1 MTQLQEYMTPEQVE
15 AYAYAAS
22 LSAAN
27 EKDRSAWSA
36 AVLAEKS
43 AEQKAIEQ
51 FTGEVKLNRNG
62 RHLGGAHPAIADL
75 GGYFD
80 ISACYSAE

>member
-1 MTQLQEYMTPEQVE
+1 MNTIQDYMTTEQDE
-15 AYAYAAS
+15 AYGYAAG
-22 LSAAN
+22 LAAAN
-27 EKDRSAWSA
+27 ERDRSAWCD
-36 AVLAEKS
+36 AVLAKKS

-62 RHLGGAHPAIADL
+62 RPFGGVHPAISEL

-80 ISACYSAE
+80 ISGCYSAE